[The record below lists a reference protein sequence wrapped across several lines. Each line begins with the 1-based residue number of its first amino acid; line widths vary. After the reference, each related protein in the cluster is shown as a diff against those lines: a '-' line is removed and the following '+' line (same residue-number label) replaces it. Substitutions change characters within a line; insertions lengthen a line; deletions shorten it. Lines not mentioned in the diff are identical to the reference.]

1 MAVIQLLHMMICA
14 PSNYTF
20 LVLKEREREKKLVVI
35 LKSPLDAGL
44 IIVCLVFGMAVIETL
59 AVRVYIQHVGGS
71 RAPCGWI
78 LIISLDHKQLHF
90 FSLFSCSPVS
100 TPSQF
105 HFPLACVFGSKIRRF
120 RVYFHSNLYG
130 CKIFF
135 FFWKHNYSVVHQAEG
150 DS

>member
-1 MAVIQLLHMMICA
+1 MAGIQLLHMVICA

-20 LVLKEREREKKLVVI
+20 LELGERRSREKKRKPVVI

-78 LIISLDHKQLHF
+78 FITSPSNVCILHF
-90 FSLFSCSPVS
+90 LLRRCITYKCICGNLCNCQYPTTKTQSYS
-100 TPSQF
+100 
-105 HFPLACVFGSKIRRF
+105 HAGS
-120 RVYFHSNLYG
+120 VLT
-130 CKIFF
+130 
-135 FFWKHNYSVVHQAEG
+135 
-150 DS
+150 